1 VKVEELIER
10 LKKFDGNLP
19 VILAS
24 DEEGNQYHRLE
35 ALEMDAYS
43 EHEGEI
49 ELVHPSDI
57 EGDEPLAVTLWPKA
71 VQSFA
76 TAGAGGRG
84 RFHVTRLSNGFML
97 SIDEVPAD
105 FDGDEPWDSAEV
117 FISEQAG
124 AALADWLRGN
134 A

>member
-1 VKVEELIER
+1 VAVN
-10 LKKFDGNLP
+10 G
-19 VILAS
+19 
-24 DEEGNQYHRLE
+24 
-35 ALEMDAYS
+35 
-43 EHEGEI
+43 EGE
-49 ELVHPSDI
+49 E
-57 EGDEPLAVTLWPKA
+57 AVGRV

-97 SIDEVPAD
+97 LVDEYPAD
-105 FDGDEPWDSAEV
+105 SDDDEPWDSAEV

-124 AALADWLRGN
+124 AALADWLRRN